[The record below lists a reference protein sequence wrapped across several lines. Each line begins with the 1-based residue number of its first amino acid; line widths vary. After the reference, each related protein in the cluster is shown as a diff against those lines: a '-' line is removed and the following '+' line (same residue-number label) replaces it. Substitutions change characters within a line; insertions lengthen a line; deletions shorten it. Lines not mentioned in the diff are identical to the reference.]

1 MGVSAIVTEELP
13 DRIPDERVVEDRGI
27 TTSIGAATSV
37 EFGLRLILILFGQA
51 KVDEVSSG
59 IMA

>member
-1 MGVSAIVTEELP
+1 MGVSALVTEELP

-27 TTSIGAATSV
+27 ITSMGAATSV

-51 KVDEVSSG
+51 KVDEVSRG